1 MNLTKEQRAHL
12 LEHAGDMEAT
22 GYHDD
27 AKALRSLLAAP
38 SADDA
43 RRMEV
48 LEQKL
53 YAERF
58 KTEHLVNVLSRIHSF
73 VTMPHVRLPDGRV
86 FEFNNPKIEHEML
99 HALSEAIR
107 AVPDELARIA
117 PAADDAG
124 ISEASIAACALMI
137 KGICMTHTQ
146 DVWTTKIAERIK
158 FMLIAAPTPEDAPSA
173 AQGVTLTDEQID
185 AIVRKACHSD
195 PVTADGEYCLTVD
208 EIRNLLAAAKPAS
221 VDAPPASGAT
231 RDYAKSDA
239 EFESKTG
246 RSLDLTGNF
255 YQIDRIDG
263 EADAP
268 YRERI
273 RPVRAAWLRRMR
285 NCYR

>member
-1 MNLTKEQRAHL
+1 MTTLTKEQREAL
-12 LEHAGDMEAT
+12 KPCPCCAGQASFD
-22 GYHDD
+22 HDD
-27 AKALRSLLAAP
+27 DGWNWIECGVCGLSTNRRASCGEDCLPLLAEAWNRRAAP
-38 SADDA
+38 S
-43 RRMEV
+43 
-48 LEQKL
+48 
-53 YAERF
+53 
-58 KTEHLVNVLSRIHSF
+58 
-73 VTMPHVRLPDGRV
+73 
-86 FEFNNPKIEHEML
+86 
-99 HALSEAIR
+99 
-107 AVPDELARIA
+107 
-117 PAADDAG
+117 ADDAG